1 VATVAAVSHA
11 PAGRERGHV
20 LLVEDSAD
28 AREILRMILEQSG
41 YLVTCAED
49 GPGGVAAALRCR
61 PGAALVDIGLPG
73 YDGYEVAR
81 KIRAA
86 PEGASVLLVALTG
99 YGQPADRRRAEEAG
113 FDLHLVKPVD
123 PARLVE
129 LLAGVL
135 REPRR
140 DG

>member
-1 VATVAAVSHA
+1 
-11 PAGRERGHV
+11 
-20 LLVEDSAD
+20 
-28 AREILRMILEQSG
+28 MILEQSG

-49 GPGGVAAALRCR
+49 GPGGVAAVLRCR

-86 PEGASVLLVALTG
+86 PEGASILLVALTG

-113 FDLHLVKPVD
+113 FDVHLVKPVD
-123 PARLVE
+123 PARLVA
-129 LLAGVL
+129 LLAGAL
-135 REPRR
+135 REPTR